1 MENRII
7 VISVGG
13 SLLVPGEIDIQFIT
27 NLRKFVL
34 SYLQE
39 GMRFI
44 LVTGGGSVCRT
55 YQHAANELGVN
66 NKESLDWVGIMVT
79 RLNAELIR
87 VVFGSAANSEVL
99 YDCNKKTNGNLIIAA
114 GHLPGCST
122 DYDAVVLAET
132 YNASLLINLF
142 NQDYVYDK
150 DPREYAD
157 AIPLPSI
164 KWSDYLA
171 MVGKKWMPG
180 SHTPFDPI
188 AAQKAKKLGLKVILA
203 NGNNFENL
211 DNIIMN
217 KRFVGTVLQ

>member
-1 MENRII
+1 MQNRII

-27 NLRKFVL
+27 NLRKFVF

-39 GMRFI
+39 GMRFV

-55 YQHAANELGVN
+55 YQHAAKELGAN
-66 NKESLDWVGIMVT
+66 DKESLDWVGIMVT
-79 RLNAELIR
+79 RLNAELLR

-164 KWSDYLA
+164 KWSDYLT

-180 SHTPFDPI
+180 LHTPFDPI
-188 AAQKAKKLGLKVILA
+188 AAQKAKKLGLKVVLA

-211 DNIIMN
+211 DNIITN